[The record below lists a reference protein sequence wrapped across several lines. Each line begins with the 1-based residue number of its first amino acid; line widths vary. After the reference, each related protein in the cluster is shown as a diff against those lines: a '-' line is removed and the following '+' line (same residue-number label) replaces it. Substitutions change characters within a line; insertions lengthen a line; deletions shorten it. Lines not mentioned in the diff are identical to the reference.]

1 MEIKK
6 YFLPI
11 FSLIL
16 FFSCEINEEPTID
29 ADNLLLGNWTNAT
42 YNFDEESTTF
52 SRVANMPEE
61 KYAIS
66 LKADNSFLERT
77 SGWCGTPPLSFFNVD
92 GSFSLQ
98 ENIIT
103 INVNSYP
110 SSYSWR
116 IIKLTDTELVVKRE
130 LTAQEIDHQKLMKL
144 YDEIFTLAY
153 NQNCTNSNDW
163 SFTAYG
169 SKACGGPQGFI
180 PYSTKIDAA
189 AFLKKVEEYTKAED
203 TFNKNWGII
212 STCDLPAQPKS
223 VECKNGYP
231 ALKYE

>member
-1 MEIKK
+1 MKTK
-6 YFLPI
+6 
-11 FSLIL
+11 LIL
-16 FFSCEINEEPTID
+16 FLLVLPFFISCEVNEEPTID
-29 ADNLLLGNWTNAT
+29 TDNLLLGFWTNTT
-42 YNFDEESTTF
+42 YNAEEETTTF
-52 SRVANMPEE
+52 SRVANIPDE

-66 LKADNSFLERT
+66 FKADNSFLERT
-77 SGWCGTPPLSFFNVD
+77 SGWCGTPPLSFSNVK
-92 GSFSLQ
+92 GNFSLQ

-110 SSYSWR
+110 SSYAWR

-169 SKACGGPQGFI
+169 SKACGGTQGFI
-180 PYSTKIDAA
+180 PYSTKIDVA
-189 AFLKKVEEYTKAED
+189 AFLKKVEEYTKAEEA
-203 TFNKNWGII
+203 FNKKWEII
-212 STCDLPAQPKS
+212 STCDIPAQPKS
-223 VECKNGYP
+223 VECNNGYP
-231 ALKYE
+231 TLKYQ